1 MASGRL
7 RLDHPKWVL
16 HLGADVSFGCFD
28 QIIQSSLRRVW
39 QHSPLS
45 GAHGDAEADPPA
57 LHLVSLLNPL
67 VTGICINHGLS
78 AVQELSRW
86 RQVMHM
92 GSRGFH

>member
-39 QHSPLS
+39 QHSPLPGS
-45 GAHGDAEADPPA
+45 HGDAEADPPS

-67 VTGICINHGLS
+67 VTGIRINHGLL
-78 AVQELSRW
+78 AVQEISGW
-86 RQVMHM
+86 CEVMHM